1 MLNFKDFIIDEFNN
15 DGKGKYDN
23 KTNIILFVSLL
34 LFLSYCDLQTNT
46 LLILMVVYFIH
57 QKYISKQNDVIKTD
71 KKKKNFKNILHH
83 KDSHILLKIFNK
95 LYKFKTFNKRS
106 YKSGKKHY
114 NKFLNYIDIGDR
126 GNENLKHIYDLA
138 VTELNESLNTFISIT
153 VSIPAVSSYKKG
165 KKTRDLELDNQLI
178 EVCKELYEYS
188 INALE
193 HLLDTIHVEWE
204 TNKNINSSNV
214 DRHSLRLP
222 KANNVND
229 ILYNNNFNIFNI

>member
-23 KTNIILFVSLL
+23 KTNIILFVTLL

-57 QKYISKQNDVIKTD
+57 QKYINKQNDVIKTER
-71 KKKKNFKNILHH
+71 KRKNFKNILNHQ
-83 KDSHILLKIFNK
+83 DSHILLKIFNK
-95 LYKFKTFNKRS
+95 LYKFKKFNKRS

-114 NKFLNYIDIGDR
+114 NKFLNYIDISDR
-126 GNENLKHIYDLA
+126 GNDNLKHLYDLA
-138 VTELNESLNTFISIT
+138 VNELNESLNTFISIT

-188 INALE
+188 INVLE